1 MQNVK
6 SRMIWYMALLFIG
19 IILYISAEFFEVI
32 DSFWSGMGIG
42 FVIVSIIRLVQIGRF
57 KNDAEYAK
65 KLTVKHSDER
75 NHYLANRARSH
86 TFYYSI
92 LMEGVVIILFNIMDM
107 SEIAQVIGMVLC
119 GQIIIYWITY
129 FLLKSKY

>member
-19 IILYISAEFFEVI
+19 IIIYISAEFFEVI
-32 DSFWSGMGIG
+32 DNFWSGIGIC
-42 FVIVSIIRLVQIGRF
+42 FVIVSIIRLIQIGRF

-92 LMEGVVIILFNIMDM
+92 LVEGVTIILFNIMDM

>member
-19 IILYISAEFFEVI
+19 IIIYISAEFFEVI
-32 DSFWSGMGIG
+32 DNFWSGMGIC
-42 FVIVSIIRLVQIGRF
+42 FVIVSIIRLIQIGRF

-92 LMEGVVIILFNIMDM
+92 LVEGVTIILFNIMDM